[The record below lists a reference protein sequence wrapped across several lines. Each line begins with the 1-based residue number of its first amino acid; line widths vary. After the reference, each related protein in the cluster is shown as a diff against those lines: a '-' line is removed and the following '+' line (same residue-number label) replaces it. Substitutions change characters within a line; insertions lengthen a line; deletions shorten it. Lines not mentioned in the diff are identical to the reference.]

1 MSGIQPD
8 TGHRKSDI
16 RTYMSTCR
24 KGKIAG
30 QLHSSIS
37 LKTEARS
44 LVQLENAN
52 VKCLQLFNTENKLCV
67 CVIFG
72 HIGYGICCVAKS
84 VSGASL
90 IITFIILRNAE
101 RCSSGWS
108 DFWRKK
114 LVTCHVVEDF
124 SGTPNPKFYFD
135 LLHSW
140 ALTTAKTAKS
150 AKFFI

>member
-1 MSGIQPD
+1 
-8 TGHRKSDI
+8 
-16 RTYMSTCR
+16 MSTCR

-90 IITFIILRNAE
+90 IITFIILMNAE
-101 RCSSGWS
+101 RAAHQGGVIFEEKNWS
-108 DFWRKK
+108 
-114 LVTCHVVEDF
+114 HVM
-124 SGTPNPKFYFD
+124 
-135 LLHSW
+135 L
-140 ALTTAKTAKS
+140 
-150 AKFFI
+150 